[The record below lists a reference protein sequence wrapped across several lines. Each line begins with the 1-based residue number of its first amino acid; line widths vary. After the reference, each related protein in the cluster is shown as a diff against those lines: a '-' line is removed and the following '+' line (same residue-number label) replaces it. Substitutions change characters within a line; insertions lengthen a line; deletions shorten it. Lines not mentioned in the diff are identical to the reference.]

1 MTGIDRALREI
12 NNLRFSTANI
22 GKIFGSTK
30 GKREKFENR
39 HKKVPPGGAGPI

>member
-22 GKIFGSTK
+22 GKIFGSAK

>member
-22 GKIFGSTK
+22 GKIFGSAK
-30 GKREKFENR
+30 GIGNLFLIFQN
-39 HKKVPPGGAGPI
+39 VIS